1 MSNTENKGLRRLF
14 TVITSPVWVPVAAA
28 GGLVA
33 APVRAV
39 KESVEEGKRKGA
51 VKGVG
56 NLPVNMVGSVVATPF
71 QAIEKVGEAM
81 WGKDDD

>member
-1 MSNTENKGLRRLF
+1 MSNTDNKGLRRLF
-14 TVITSPVWVPVAAA
+14 TVITAPIWVPVAAA
-28 GGLVA
+28 AGLVA

-39 KESVEEGKRKGA
+39 KESVKEGKTKGA

-56 NLPVNMVGSVVATPF
+56 NLPVNVIGSVVVTPF
-71 QAIEKVGEAM
+71 SAIEKVGEAM